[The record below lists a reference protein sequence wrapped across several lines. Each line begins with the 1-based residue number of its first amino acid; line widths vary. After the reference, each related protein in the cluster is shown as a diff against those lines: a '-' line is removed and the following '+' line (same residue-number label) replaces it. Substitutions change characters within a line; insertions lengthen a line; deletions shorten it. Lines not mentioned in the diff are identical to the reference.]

1 MHSSWLEIAARLALG
16 LQFAFFG
23 LNGFLRWFAVP
34 EPRPAFAK
42 FVQALDDTKFI
53 LPVIKIIEIICG
65 IVMAIGLWVD
75 LATMLLGAILCVVVS
90 TQLVLNRSRGLVISL
105 QLLVPF
111 VIVVFCHWTSW
122 QILLFADPIFAP

>member
-1 MHSSWLEIAARLALG
+1 M
-16 LQFAFFG
+16 
-23 LNGFLRWFAVP
+23 P